1 MKVPLMNLNVSNS
14 GELRDSVITT
24 KYEITSLI
32 NTITSYTLITKQ
44 SNISMNKQL
53 ELFTMIGDQLELDL
67 DE

>member
-24 KYEITSLI
+24 KDKITSLI

>member
-1 MKVPLMNLNVSNS
+1 MKVPLRILNVSNS

-24 KYEITSLI
+24 RDEITSLI